1 LEIIYL
7 ESVDSTQTYLKEHIK
22 THGYHKNIA
31 IVTTNQTNG
40 IGSRDNKWESKKG
53 NLFFSFTQTIENL
66 PSDLK
71 LQSASIYFSF
81 LLKNLLLSKKSKVW
95 LKWPNDFYLEEK
107 KIGGTITQLEKNILF
122 CGIGLN
128 LRGVSSDYGY
138 LDIDVDIDNL
148 LNEYFTILTQ
158 KISWKQ
164 VFSQYKIEYELS
176 KKFQVTLKNQKT
188 SLADSTLCEDGSIL
202 IANQNNT
209 SNKRSISEKVYSS
222 R

>member
-1 LEIIYL
+1 MEIIYL

-22 THGYHKNIA
+22 TQGYHKNIA

-53 NLFFSFTQTIENL
+53 NLFFSFTQNIENL
-66 PSDLK
+66 PQDLK

-107 KIGGTITQLEKNILF
+107 KIGGTITQLEKDILF

-128 LRGVSSDYGY
+128 LRRVSSDYGY
-138 LDIDVDIDNL
+138 LDIDVDIANL

-176 KKFQVTLKNQKT
+176 KKFQVTLKNQKS
-188 SLADSTLCEDGSIL
+188 SLADSILCEDGSIL
-202 IANQNNT
+202 IENQNQA
-209 SNKRSISEKVYSS
+209 SNQRSFSEKVYSS

>member
-1 LEIIYL
+1 MEIIYL

-22 THGYHKNIA
+22 TQGYQKNIA

-71 LQSASIYFSF
+71 LQSASIYFSY
-81 LLKNLLLSKKSKVW
+81 LLKNLLFSKNSKVW

-107 KIGGTITQLEKNILF
+107 KIGGTITQLEKDILF

-128 LRGVSSDYGY
+128 LTHICDDYGY
-138 LDIDVDIDNL
+138 LDIDINIENL
-148 LNEYFTILTQ
+148 LGEYFAILTQ

-188 SLADSTLCEDGSIL
+188 SLADSILCEDGSIL
-202 IANQNNT
+202 IANQNEA
-209 SNKRSISEKVYSS
+209 SNERSISEKVYSS